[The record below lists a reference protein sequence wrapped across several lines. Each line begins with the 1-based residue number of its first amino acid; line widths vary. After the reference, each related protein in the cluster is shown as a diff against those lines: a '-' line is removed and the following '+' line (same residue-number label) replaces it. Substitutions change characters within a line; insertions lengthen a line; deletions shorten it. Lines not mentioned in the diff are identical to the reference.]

1 MRIGSLCTGIAGL
14 ELGLQYAGIET
25 KPVFVSDIDPGACA
39 WLDQT
44 MPHTPNLGDFT
55 ELDELPECDILTA
68 GFPCQPVST
77 AGLRKGINDDRWLFD
92 DICRLV
98 SRMES
103 RPVLFLENV
112 PGILTANSGDAMA
125 RVVHGLADIGY
136 YITWGTLPAA
146 AIGAP
151 HRRNRWWGLAQHP
164 DSMVRP
170 TPRQLGPDTNRLV
183 QPWNGSRTVEGH
195 SPAFADSERIRNRSG
210 QGSLKEDGTSL
221 RVVGRDT
228 TAADTDGAAVRNE
241 PDTDT
246 RSSSAPVAR
255 HDSKTVA
262 DPNDPRRSQHWRSE
276 PTQSELAAAEH
287 RRDTATDT
295 DSPSSQT
302 RQHTRLGS
310 ERTRPQ
316 PVGHSPHNFG
326 PYAEAVA
333 RWEHVL
339 GRPAP
344 APHIEQRLN
353 PAFVEHMM
361 GYPEGWVTDVLTR
374 RTQSLKALG
383 NAVVPQCA
391 AEAFLQL
398 STR

>member
-25 KPVFVSDIDPGACA
+25 KPVFVSDIDPGACD
-39 WLDQT
+39 WLDQA
-44 MPHTPNLGDFT
+44 MPYTPNLGDFT
-55 ELDELPECDILTA
+55 EIDELPEVDIITA
-68 GFPCQPVST
+68 GFPCQPVSI
-77 AGLRKGINDDRWLFD
+77 AGRRKGINDERWLFD

-98 SRMES
+98 SRMDS
-103 RPVLFLENV
+103 QPILFLENV
-112 PGILTANSGDAMA
+112 PGILSANGGDAMG
-125 RVVHGLADIGY
+125 RVVYGLADIGY

-151 HRRNRWWGLAQHP
+151 HRRNRWWGIAQHP

-183 QPWNGSRTVEGH
+183 QPWDGSRTVARH

-210 QGSLKEDGTSL
+210 QGSLKKDGTSL

-228 TAADTDGAAVRNE
+228 TAT
-241 PDTDT
+241 
-246 RSSSAPVAR
+246 
-255 HDSKTVA
+255 
-262 DPNDPRRSQHWRSE
+262 DPNDPRRSQH
-276 PTQSELAAAEH
+276 
-287 RRDTATDT
+287 
-295 DSPSSQT
+295 
-302 RQHTRLGS
+302 
-310 ERTRPQ
+310 TRPQ

-339 GRPAP
+339 GRTAP
-344 APHIEQRLN
+344 DPTVDGRLN
-353 PAFVEHMM
+353 PGFVEWMM

-383 NAVVPQCA
+383 NAVVPQAA